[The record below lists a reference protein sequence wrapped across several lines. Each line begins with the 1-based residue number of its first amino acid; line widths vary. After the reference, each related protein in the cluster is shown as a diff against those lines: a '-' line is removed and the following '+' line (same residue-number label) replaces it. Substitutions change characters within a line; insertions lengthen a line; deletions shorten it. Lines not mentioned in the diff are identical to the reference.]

1 MVRLQTEVRDEN
13 NEERKRRGN
22 GANGGREGAAERWT
36 ICLLPSCFSVRPL
49 HCSTPCRSWEC
60 ADFSTSSLLPQR
72 RQIIST
78 KTSQHNSHR
87 PTIAPAVLCVCLL
100 SGALVGAALL
110 LSTSRCRTVL
120 RPDSS
125 FAAGAL
131 VWKSRVFLTHLMML
145 QRNERAGERQEY
157 PTMHWDSEWTTITTS
172 FHNAAASW
180 PYSYSAS
187 TEAAESRSK
196 RNLSNLLKNISWL
209 HLVTTARV
217 MKPAIV
223 WWTKSPFF
231 FRF

>member
-1 MVRLQTEVRDEN
+1 MVGLQTEVRDEN
-13 NEERKRRGN
+13 NEERRRRGN
-22 GANGGREGAAERWT
+22 GANGGREWAAEHWT

-78 KTSQHNSHR
+78 KTSQHNSASAQDGTSCSLR
-87 PTIAPAVLCVCLL
+87 MFIIWGFGWGCVAVIDVPVQNSPQAWLILC
-100 SGALVGAALL
+100 
-110 LSTSRCRTVL
+110 CR
-120 RPDSS
+120 SAS
-125 FAAGAL
+125 I
-131 VWKSRVFLTHLMML
+131 KSRVCLTHLMML
-145 QRNERAGERQEY
+145 HGNERAGERLEY

-172 FHNAAASW
+172 FHNAAALW

-209 HLVTTARV
+209 HLVTTARG
-217 MKPAIV
+217 MKPH
-223 WWTKSPFF
+223 
-231 FRF
+231 